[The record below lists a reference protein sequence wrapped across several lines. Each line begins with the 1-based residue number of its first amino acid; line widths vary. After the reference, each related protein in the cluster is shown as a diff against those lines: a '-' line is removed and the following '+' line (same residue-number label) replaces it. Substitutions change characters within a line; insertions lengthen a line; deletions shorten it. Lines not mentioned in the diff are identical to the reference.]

1 MAMVSTETPACRSC
15 GQALPAEPVFL
26 LGRKFVFGPTVCS
39 ACSLKPS
46 EERKEQST
54 WQRLCP
60 KLYRV
65 TDVIRLEAE
74 LRQRGYDVQ
83 WLQEILGWTYG
94 PQGLMVSGPT
104 GVGKSRVMWL
114 LLRQLLDTEQRVG
127 VILNSVRFRTGLQAA
142 ARDCATERFVHRL
155 VRAEVL
161 YWDDLGQTHL
171 TGAASEM
178 LLHVLEERT
187 STGMPIL
194 ATTQYSGE
202 GIDAQ
207 FERKE
212 TGQAVRRRLN
222 EFCKVVVVR
231 EQHVSK
237 HLCSSE
243 M

>member
-1 MAMVSTETPACRSC
+1 MAMVNTQTPACRSC

-26 LGRKFVFGPTVCS
+26 LGRKFVLGPTICS
-39 ACSLKPS
+39 ACSLKAS
-46 EERKEQST
+46 EERKEHSA

-60 KLYRV
+60 ELYRI

-83 WLQEILGWTYG
+83 WLEEILGWTYSS
-94 PQGLMVSGPT
+94 QGLVVCGPT

-114 LLRQLLDTEQRVG
+114 LLRRLLDAERRVG
-127 VILNSVRFRTGLQAA
+127 VILNSVRFRTGLHEA
-142 ARDCATERFVHRL
+142 AREFATERFVRRL

-161 YWDDLGQTHL
+161 YWDDLGQMHL
-171 TGAASEM
+171 TGAVSET
-178 LLHVLEERT
+178 LLHLLEERT
-187 STGMPIL
+187 SAGMPIL

-202 GIDAQ
+202 GIDEQ

-231 EQHVSK
+231 EQRVSMR
-237 HLCSSE
+237 LGSSE

>member
-1 MAMVSTETPACRSC
+1 MVSTETPTCYSC
-15 GQALPAEPVFL
+15 GRALPDPEPVIL
-26 LGRKFVFGPTVCS
+26 LGRKFVFGPTVCVACGLKASQEREDQS
-39 ACSLKPS
+39 A
-46 EERKEQST
+46 

-60 KLYRV
+60 ELYRV

-74 LRQRGYDVQ
+74 LQQRGYDVQ

-114 LLRQLLDTEQRVG
+114 LLRRLLDTERHVG
-127 VILNSVRFRTGLQAA
+127 VILNSIRFRTGLQAA

-178 LLHVLEERT
+178 LLQLLEERT
-187 STGMPIL
+187 SAGMPIL

-202 GIDAQ
+202 GIDEQ

-231 EQHVSK
+231 EQRASK